1 MERANAITV
10 KGNGVTLIGPEL
22 KAGDKAPDFTVVD
35 KGLQEKRLSDFTGKV
50 KILSVTP
57 SLDTPVCDAQARRF
71 NDEASKLGDDVAVIN
86 ISMDL
91 PFAIGRFCT
100 TAGIEK
106 VETLSDHRDAS
117 FGAAYGVLIKELR
130 LHARAIFVVDA
141 ADKITYVEIVPE
153 MTDNPNFGAALEA
166 ARAAS
171 PKAAAA

>member
-1 MERANAITV
+1 MERVNAITV

-22 KAGDKAPDFTVVD
+22 KAGDSAPDFTVVD
-35 KGLQEKRLSDFTGKV
+35 KGLQEKKLSDFAGKV

-71 NDEASKLGDDVAVIN
+71 NEEAGRLGDNVAVIN

-100 TAGIEK
+100 TAGIDNI
-106 VETLSDHRDAS
+106 ETLSDHRDAS
-117 FGAAYGVLIKELR
+117 FGNAYGVLIKELR

-141 ADKITYVEIVPE
+141 EDKITYVEIVPE
-153 MTDNPNFGAALEA
+153 MVDNPNFDAALEA
-166 ARAAS
+166 AQAAT

>member
-1 MERANAITV
+1 MERANGITV

-22 KAGDKAPDFTVVD
+22 KAGDSAPDFTVVD
-35 KGLQEKRLSDFTGKV
+35 KGLQEKRLSDFAGKV
-50 KILSVTP
+50 KIISVTP

-71 NDEASKLGDDVAVIN
+71 NEEAAKLGDSVAVIN
-86 ISMDL
+86 VSMDL

-100 TAGIEK
+100 TAGIDK

-117 FGAAYGVLIKELR
+117 FGSAYGVLIKELR

-141 ADKITYVEIVPE
+141 GDKITYVEIVPE
-153 MTDNPNFGAALEA
+153 MIDSPNFDAALEA
-166 ARAAS
+166 AKAAL

>member
-1 MERANAITV
+1 MERANGITV

-22 KAGDKAPDFTVVD
+22 KAGDSAPDFTVVD
-35 KGLQEKRLSDFTGKV
+35 KGLQEKRLSDFAGKV
-50 KILSVTP
+50 KIISVTP

-71 NDEASKLGDDVAVIN
+71 NEEAAKLGDNVAVIN
-86 ISMDL
+86 VSMDL

-100 TAGIEK
+100 TAGIDK

-117 FGAAYGVLIKELR
+117 FGSAYGVLIKELR

-141 ADKITYVEIVPE
+141 ADKITYVEVVPE
-153 MTDNPNFGAALEA
+153 MIDNPDFDAALGAAKA
-166 ARAAS
+166 AL